1 MRKKCLLI
9 VDPDRLIVDS
19 LVENLERRGLLVLGV
34 MSTENARH
42 HLQKL
47 SPDAVIVDAHML
59 AAPDFIRHVRTDL
72 PDAKL
77 VVLTRR
83 PHALGNGNLL
93 VLDRNHGL
101 QYLTTALGSIVADS
115 DAPGCPILV
124 ANNRESSKSHLKE
137 LIEQWGH
144 PVYTVSLGREVQEF
158 MTEVPEIPIAMID
171 VELNDEGGLDCL
183 KRIVG
188 REVHPETI
196 VTSRFPDAEIGAHA
210 LNLGGFDYIYEPFE
224 PSVLHGSLA
233 AALAHRE
240 FRCEQS
246 LWGRLLPRFVKG
258 RASKA
263 S

>member
-1 MRKKCLLI
+1 MRKKRLLI

-34 MSTENARH
+34 MSTKLAKH

-47 SPDAVIVDAHML
+47 SPDAVIIDAHMPE
-59 AAPDFIRHVRTDL
+59 APDFIRHVRTDL

-83 PHALGNGNLL
+83 PHDLGNGNLL

-124 ANNRESSKSHLKE
+124 ANNRESSKSRLKE

-144 PVYTVSLGREVQEF
+144 TVYTVSSGREVQEF
-158 MTEVPEIPIAMID
+158 MTEVPEIPIAIVD
-171 VELNDEGGLDCL
+171 V
-183 KRIVG
+183 
-188 REVHPETI
+188 
-196 VTSRFPDAEIGAHA
+196 
-210 LNLGGFDYIYEPFE
+210 
-224 PSVLHGSLA
+224 
-233 AALAHRE
+233 
-240 FRCEQS
+240 
-246 LWGRLLPRFVKG
+246 
-258 RASKA
+258 
-263 S
+263 